1 MTTYATSL
9 STISGYLLSQIRN
22 RMNLNQRDMAR
33 LFDMTQGAYGN
44 MERGD
49 ANINAEFIFMLCSLV
64 GLKASDFFGLLEE
77 IMQDFYIRDIDERG
91 NNRYI
96 QIVTSS
102 ELNDISMAYKVFKT
116 LTDREGIS
124 ESELEYFRNDLLK
137 KTKGKTVLTAEEIE
151 NFLPDE
157 IISKIAILGKTRLS
171 KDEIKE
177 LVNIKSAELERAN
190 NNKAIS
196 ISSSEGGLAASQIL
210 GAAVAG
216 PLGFLVGSLFKS
228 YKESKEDKKK

>member
-91 NNRYI
+91 NRRYI

-177 LVNIKSAELERAN
+177 LVNIKSAELEKTN
-190 NNKAIS
+190 QSVNV
-196 ISSSEGGLAASQIL
+196 SSSVGGLGAAPIL

-216 PLGFLVGSLFKS
+216 PLGL
-228 YKESKEDKKK
+228 